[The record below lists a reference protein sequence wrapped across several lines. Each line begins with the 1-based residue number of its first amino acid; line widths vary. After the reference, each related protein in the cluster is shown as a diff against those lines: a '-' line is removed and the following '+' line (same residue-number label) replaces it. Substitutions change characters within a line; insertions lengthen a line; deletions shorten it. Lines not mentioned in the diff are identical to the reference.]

1 MSDDWTH
8 DVKKYAPEADDA
20 AIRGIVQHC
29 GIALQS
35 KDASFV
41 A

>member
-8 DVKKYAPEADDA
+8 DVKKYAPDA
-20 AIRGIVQHC
+20 AIRGIVRHC
-29 GIALQS
+29 AIALQS